1 VFIMKIYHSLLLS
14 TVYLRESHRTKY
26 VLMRA
31 RILPGSTL
39 RSLTRSEVLLE
50 SSAKDIDIEFRC
62 CCACCC
68 AGVAAATFVHS
79 LLRSSR
85 ASEVLWFY
93 ESTSRPQTLQH
104 PETMTPSLQKLRTA
118 ASSLHLSEVFLKVY
132 ARNFSSY
139 HTSQRAS
146 WRYTRLHKSTLVL

>member
-39 RSLTRSEVLLE
+39 RSLTRSEVLPE
-50 SSAKDIDIEFRC
+50 SSAKDIDIEFR
-62 CCACCC
+62 CCC